1 MAILPSERNRTEIIT
16 NKSHSNME
24 TNKQQEF
31 REALA
36 ESRDIFEKSASCI
49 DAEILRLQEQRKVL
63 EQDYKERNK
72 RIQEQ
77 FNAKTEHSIACRRKQ
92 QAYNLKRSIG
102 GILSQ
107 WQSPVIDAQNAQVQF
122 EMKEDRIEMSITIPF
137 KPYEFP
143 KH

>member
-1 MAILPSERNRTEIIT
+1 
-16 NKSHSNME
+16 ME
-24 TNKQQEF
+24 TNKQQKL

-36 ESRDIFEKSASCI
+36 VSRDIFENRVLYI
-49 DAEILRLQEQRKVL
+49 DEEIKKLQEQRKLAKQVYHM
-63 EQDYKERNK
+63 QKERF
-72 RIQEQ
+72 QQ
-77 FNAKTEHSIACRRKQ
+77 LFNSPTEHSIACRRKQ

-107 WQSPVIDAQNAQVQF
+107 WQSPVIDAQSAQVQF
-122 EMKEDRIEMSITIPF
+122 EMKEDHIAMTITIPF